1 MTDRKKG
8 ILARLALF
16 GAAIVW
22 GSSFFVV
29 KGAVDFLPPA
39 LLQAVRFGAGALLLC
54 AVFPK
59 QLRRLTQRDWAKGFL
74 IGACLAVA
82 TLIQNIGIQYTTP
95 GKSAFLTTVYCVLVP
110 FLFWIVRGEKPT
122 PKRFIAAFFCFC
134 GIALVSLDGT
144 LLMGKG
150 DLLTL
155 VSGLLYAL
163 HIVLIAS
170 LGKTMDPVG
179 LTVVQT
185 AWAGVLSWIYALI
198 VDGSPAAYNWDIW
211 PQVLY
216 LALFATAGGYLLQ
229 IVGQKNT
236 PPAAASL
243 ILSLESVFGVLFSVL
258 FYGEQVT
265 VRLGIGFLVIFLS
278 ILISEMNWRKRPS
291 LCRKAN

>member
-1 MTDRKKG
+1 
-8 ILARLALF
+8 F
-16 GAAIVW
+16 SV
-22 GSSFFVV
+22 
-29 KGAVDFLPPA
+29 
-39 LLQAVRFGAGALLLC
+39 GALLLC
-54 AVFPK
+54 AMFPK
-59 QLRRLTQRDWAKGFL
+59 RLRQLTTRDWTRGLL

-95 GKSAFLTTVYCVLVP
+95 GKCAFLTTVYCVLVP

-122 PKRFIAAFFCFC
+122 LQRFIAALVCFG

-144 LLMGKG
+144 LSMGKG
-150 DLLTL
+150 DMLTL
-155 VSGLLYAL
+155 ASGLLYAL
-163 HIVLIAS
+163 HIVLIAA
-170 LGKTMDPVG
+170 LGNTMDPVC

-216 LALFATAGGYLLQ
+216 LALFATAGGFLLQ
-229 IVGQKNT
+229 IVGQKHT

-265 VRLGIGFLVIFLS
+265 VRLGIGFAVIFLS
-278 ILISEMNWRKRPS
+278 ILISETNWKKRPG
-291 LCRKAN
+291 LCEKVN